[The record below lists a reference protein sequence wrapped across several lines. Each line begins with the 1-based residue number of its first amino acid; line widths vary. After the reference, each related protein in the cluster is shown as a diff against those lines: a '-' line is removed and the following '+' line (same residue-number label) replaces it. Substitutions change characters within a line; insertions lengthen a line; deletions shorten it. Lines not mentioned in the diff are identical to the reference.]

1 MNFQYNASTT
11 LTKQCKIHIFQ
22 LGCQNADEVI
32 LQAINLYGNEREKP
46 EHVGH
51 VYNGRTDG
59 KKGKRGGK
67 EVGKGQEA
75 AAAAGWKEGR
85 KDRPGVEAAQEKI
98 RK

>member
-1 MNFQYNASTT
+1 MSVTCITEEQT
-11 LTKQCKIHIFQ
+11 
-22 LGCQNADEVI
+22 
-32 LQAINLYGNEREKP
+32 
-46 EHVGH
+46 
-51 VYNGRTDG
+51 GRR
-59 KKGKRGGK
+59 GKRGGK